1 MNDFVDDRAMLAVD
15 GSRVAMLK
23 FPPFSLEA
31 EAAVLGCLL
40 YDNGCYDTIVG
51 VVAESDFYTYEH
63 QLIFRAVNALVCENR
78 LADTVTVASWLKDR
92 DFLKRV
98 QGGVEYV
105 LELSQTSVSAV
116 NARVYAEVVHERAV
130 MRAIIR
136 AGEKMADIAYDPN
149 GKNARQLLD
158 QAQNLLAEVDSRSRR
173 GEGTFRTLSDA
184 LGELMSQLDSKD
196 QPTGIATG
204 YKGLDRLM
212 NPMQPGQLIVVGARP
227 AVGKTSFAVNV
238 AVNVALQSKVTV
250 GMFSMEMTDVELAV
264 RVLSGESGIPSG
276 RFREH
281 RLDAKHWDYIN
292 KAMVDLHQANFH
304 IDQTGGLTI
313 QELIARARVQ
323 SKRVGGFGL
332 LIVDYVQL
340 AHAEGRYDNR
350 AVEIGAVTSGL
361 KRLAKELNCPVM
373 ALSQLNRDAAKEKK
387 MPVISELRDS
397 GSIESDADTILLLHR
412 DYVTTQKEED
422 MFDAKVIVGKQRNG
436 GIGTVN
442 MDYEPRLT
450 KFFNEGEAPGRN
462 YKHRQPTAA
471 QYAAKGAE

>member
-1 MNDFVDDRAMLAVD
+1 MNDRVDDRSLLAPSAD
-15 GSRVAMLK
+15 ALSAIKLA
-23 FPPFSLEA
+23 PYSLEA

-40 YDNGCYDTIVG
+40 YDNASFDVIVG
-51 VVAESDFYTYEH
+51 VVAENDFYTGEH
-63 QLIFRAVNALVCENR
+63 QAIFKAAHTLISENR
-78 LADTVTVASWLKDR
+78 LADAITVAGWMKDR
-92 DFLKRV
+92 DLLKRV
-98 QGGVEYV
+98 HGGFEYI
-105 LELSQTSVSAV
+105 LELANTSVSPV
-116 NARVYAEVVHERAV
+116 NARVYAEVVHERSV

-158 QAQNLLAEVDSRSRR
+158 TAQSLLAEVDNRSRR

-184 LGELMSQLDSKD
+184 LGELLSQLDNAT
-196 QPTGIATG
+196 QPSGIATG

-212 NPMQPGQLIVVGARP
+212 NPMLPGQLIVVGARP

-238 AVNVALQSKVTV
+238 AINVALQAKVPV

-264 RVLSGESGIPSG
+264 RILSGESGIPSG

-281 RLDAKHWDYIN
+281 RLDATHWDRIN
-292 KAMVDLHQANFH
+292 NALAQLNDANFH
-304 IDQTGGLTI
+304 VDQTGGLTI
-313 QELIARARVQ
+313 QELVARARVQ

-412 DYVTTQKEED
+412 DYVTSQKEED

-450 KFFNEGEAPGRN
+450 KFFNEGEAPGRQ
-462 YKHRQPTAA
+462 YRDQR
-471 QYAAKGAE
+471 QYASRGGV